1 MQRAHDVTCIHERR
15 YQVSLS
21 PALRKYALA
30 MTICHVPPLQQITKS
45 ARTTATGTM

>member
-1 MQRAHDVTCIHERR
+1 MRRTLDVTCIHERR

-30 MTICHVPPLQQITKS
+30 MTICHAPALQQITKS
-45 ARTTATGTM
+45 ARITAAGTM